1 MLPGLVISLIC
12 LAAIFYLVD
21 PHKLLAALQQ
31 ANFRLVLLSYLI
43 SLLWLLIRGIIW
55 RTLLQ
60 EKATLRQT
68 FLTFNEGN
76 LLNNLLPFR
85 LGEVGRAFLLARKAN
100 LGFWQVFSTVLIERA
115 LDVALAA
122 GLLLSTLPFVVG
134 ADWAQTAAV
143 AAGGIVLTGLGVLYF
158 LAHRSDWAMQQFER
172 LAGRFS
178 FTSRLQQSIGTQL
191 RLFLSG
197 LEVLTDLRRFLAAV
211 SWSVLNWC
219 IAIGQYYI
227 LMRAFF
233 PESQF
238 LWAAFSLGVIALGIS
253 VPSSPGNLGP
263 YELAL
268 VTALSLF
275 GLDQSASAA
284 MAFTAHFGNYL
295 VTGLIGAYAL
305 AQDGE
310 TLANIYRQIQHIPDQ
325 TAQ

>member
-21 PHKLLAALQQ
+21 MRKLLDALQQ
-31 ANFRLVLLSYLI
+31 ADYRLVLFSYLI
-43 SLLWLLIRGIIW
+43 SLVWLLIRGVIW

-60 EKATLRQT
+60 EQATLRQT

-85 LGEVGRAFLLARKAN
+85 LGEIGRAFLLARKAE

-122 GLLLSTLPFVVG
+122 GLLLATLPFVVG
-134 ADWAQTAAV
+134 ADWALTAAI
-143 AAGGIVLTGLGVLYF
+143 AAGGIVLAGLSVLYF
-158 LAHRSDWAMQQFER
+158 FAQRPDWVMQKFES
-172 LAGRFS
+172 LVGRFS
-178 FTSRLQQSIGTQL
+178 FTARWQQPIGAQL

-197 LEVLTDLRRFLAAV
+197 LAVLTDLRRFLAAV

-219 IAIGQYYI
+219 IAIGQYYL
-227 LMRAFF
+227 LMHAFF
-233 PESQF
+233 PRSQF
-238 LWAAFSLGVIALGIS
+238 LWAAFSLGVMALGIS

-268 VTALSLF
+268 VTALALF
-275 GLDQSASAA
+275 GLDRSSSAA
-284 MAFTAHFGNYL
+284 LAFTAHFGNYL
-295 VTGLIGAYAL
+295 ITGLIGAYAL

-310 TLANIYRQIQHIPDQ
+310 TLANIYRQVQHIPDQ
-325 TAQ
+325 TTQ